1 MRSRRA
7 QGVWWAVFAFVTW
20 NVVFDRQVAVA
31 GSDFARDQILR
42 YQQGQPTL
50 RIEDAFTPRVASA
63 ALVASGWAALVAAA
77 GVIIMLLSGRGG
89 PTRTADAHPRPP
101 SASSASSASSA

>member
-7 QGVWWAVFAFVTW
+7 QGVWWAVFALVTW

-31 GSDFARDQILR
+31 GSEFARDQILR
-42 YQQGQPTL
+42 YQQGQPTS
-50 RIEDAFTPRVASA
+50 RIEEAFSPRVTRA

-77 GVIIMLLSGRGG
+77 GVIVLMRNART
-89 PTRTADAHPRPP
+89 TRTRSRGAADHPRSSSDHPRLP
-101 SASSASSASSA
+101 SA

>member
-7 QGVWWAVFAFVTW
+7 QGVWWAVFALVTW

-31 GSDFARDQILR
+31 GSEFARDQILR
-42 YQQGQPTL
+42 YEQGQPTS
-50 RIEDAFTPRVASA
+50 RIEDAFTPRVAGA

-77 GVIIMLLSGRGG
+77 GVMVMVRNGRGG
-89 PTRTADAHPRPP
+89 PTGTAQAKPRPY
-101 SASSASSASSA
+101 SASSA